1 MKSTLNFSA
10 AELTLLQA
18 MSDTA
23 ERLQLEAYVI
33 GGFVRDKIL
42 DRYNKDIDV
51 VCIGDGIVF
60 ARELAATIAPQAKLS
75 VFKTYGTAH
84 FRYKDIDLE
93 FVGSRKESYNRESR
107 NPVVSPGTLE
117 DDQKR
122 RDFTINALALSLGK
136 SGFLQLIDPFD
147 GVEDIQLKIIRTP
160 LEPQQTF
167 SDDPL
172 RMMRA
177 IRFAT
182 QLNFY
187 MEEKC
192 FNGIKAEAHRI
203 GIISRERVAVE
214 LNKILM
220 SAKPSIGL
228 DLLFRTGL
236 LKLILPQLAALSGTE
251 YIDNKGHKDN
261 LYHTF
266 QVVDNIAQHTDNLW
280 LRWAALLHDIG
291 KAPTKKF
298 EKGTGWTFHGHE
310 VVSARMVPKIF
321 NDLKLPLHDT
331 MEYVRK
337 IVYLHHRPISLTK
350 ENITDSAVRRLLFDA
365 GDDID
370 DLMIMCKADITSKNP
385 SKVERYLKNFD
396 MVAERL
402 REVEESDKI
411 RNWQPPISGNEIMET
426 FNLPPGKEVGV
437 IKTAIREAILDGV
450 VKNNHEEAHRFMLQF
465 VQEHYPQL
473 IAKLK

>member
-10 AELTLLQA
+10 AELALLQA

-60 ARELAATIAPQAKLS
+60 ARELAAAIAPQAKLS
-75 VFKTYGTAH
+75 VFRTYGTAH
-84 FRYKDIDLE
+84 FRYNDIDLE
-93 FVGSRKESYNRESR
+93 FVGARKESYNKESR

-136 SGFLQLIDPFD
+136 ADFLRLIDPFD

-182 QLNFY
+182 QLDFY
-187 MEEKC
+187 LEEKC
-192 FNGIKAEAHRI
+192 FNGIRAEAHRI

-220 SAKPSIGL
+220 SAKPSVGL

-266 QVVDNIAQHTDNLW
+266 QVVDNIARHTDNLW

-310 VVSARMVPKIF
+310 VVSAKMVPKIF

-350 ENITDSAVRRLLFDA
+350 ENITDSAIRRLLFDA

-385 SKVERYLKNFD
+385 AKVERYLKNFD

-426 FNLPPGKEVGV
+426 FNLPPGKEVGM

-465 VQEHYPQL
+465 VQKNYPHL

>member
-1 MKSTLNFSA
+1 MKSTLKFTDS
-10 AELTLLQA
+10 ELQLLQD

-23 ERLQLEAYVI
+23 ARLDVEAYVI

-42 DRYNKDIDV
+42 NRYNKDIDV
-51 VCIGDGIVF
+51 VCLGDGIGF
-60 ARELAATIAPQAKLS
+60 AGELAATIAPHAK
-75 VFKTYGTAH
+75 VTIFKTYGTAH
-84 FRYKDIDLE
+84 FRYNDMDLE
-93 FVGSRKESYNRESR
+93 FVGARKESYSKESR

-122 RDFTINALALSLGK
+122 RDFTINALALSLNK
-136 SGFLQLIDPFD
+136 DSFLQLIDPFD
-147 GVEDIQLKIIRTP
+147 GVEDMELKIIRTP

-177 IRFAT
+177 IRFAS
-182 QLNFY
+182 QLNFFL
-187 MEEKC
+187 EEKC
-192 FNGIKAEAHRI
+192 FNGIKEEAHRI
-203 GIISRERVAVE
+203 DIISKERIAVE

-220 SAKPSIGL
+220 STRPSVGL
-228 DLLFRTGL
+228 DLLFRSGL

-266 QVVDNIAQHTDNLW
+266 QVVDNIAQHTDNVW

-310 VVSARMVPKIF
+310 VVSAKMVPKIF
-321 NDLKLPLHDT
+321 NQLKLPLHDT

-370 DLMIMCKADITSKNP
+370 DLMTMCKADITSKNP
-385 SKVERYLKNFD
+385 AKVERYLKNFD
-396 MVAERL
+396 MVTERL
-402 REVEESDKI
+402 KEVEASDQI

-426 FNLPPGKEVGV
+426 FTLSPGKEVGV
-437 IKTAIREAILDGV
+437 IKTAIREAILDGK
-450 VKNNHEEAHRFMLQF
+450 VKNTYDEAHRFMMEF
-465 VQEHYPQL
+465 VAEHYGYL
-473 IAKLK
+473 TAKPK

>member
-1 MKSTLNFSA
+1 MKRTLNFTDP
-10 AELTLLQA
+10 ELELLQA
-18 MSDTA
+18 MSLA
-23 ERLQLEAYVI
+23 AGRLQVQAYVI

-42 DRYNKDIDV
+42 NRYNKDIDV
-51 VCIGDGIVF
+51 VCLGDGITF
-60 ARELAATIAPQAKLS
+60 AEELAAMIAPHARLS

-84 FRYKDIDLE
+84 FRYNDIDLE
-93 FVGSRKESYNRESR
+93 FVGARKESYNRSSR
-107 NPVVSPGTLE
+107 NPEVSPGTLE

-136 SGFLQLIDPFD
+136 DDFLQLIDPFD
-147 GVEDIQLKIIRTP
+147 GVEDLDLRIIRTP

-177 IRFAT
+177 IRFAS
-182 QLNFY
+182 QLNFFL
-187 MEEKC
+187 EEKC
-192 FNGIKAEAHRI
+192 FNGIRDEAQRI
-203 GIISRERVAVE
+203 DIITKERIAVE

-220 SAKPSIGL
+220 SPKPSIGL

-236 LKLILPQLAALSGTE
+236 LRLILPQLAALSGTE

-266 QVVDNIAQHTDNLW
+266 QVVDNIAQHTDNVW

-291 KAPTKKF
+291 KAPTKKY

-310 VVSARMVPKIF
+310 VVSAKMVPKIF
-321 NDLKLPLHDT
+321 NQLKLPLHET

-365 GDDID
+365 GDNIE
-370 DLMIMCKADITSKNP
+370 DLMTMCKADITSKNTA
-385 SKVERYLKNFD
+385 KVERYLKNFD

-411 RNWQPPISGNEIMET
+411 RNWQPPISGNEIMEI
-426 FNLPPGKEVGV
+426 FSLQPGREVGV

-465 VQEHYPQL
+465 VQENYPQL